1 MNCTS
6 SEPIDITQLETGAS
20 TTNPGDSYGFQ
31 AYSCSGF
38 SEGSII
44 LTVFTFFILIG
55 LFAWAL
61 DAKIF
66 GIKVKVRSK

>member
-20 TTNPGDSYGFQ
+20 TTNSGDSYGFQ

-44 LTVFTFFILIG
+44 LTVFTFFILATVF
-55 LFAWAL
+55 LVAL
-61 DAKIF
+61 DVKIF
-66 GIKVKVRSK
+66 GIKVKIRK